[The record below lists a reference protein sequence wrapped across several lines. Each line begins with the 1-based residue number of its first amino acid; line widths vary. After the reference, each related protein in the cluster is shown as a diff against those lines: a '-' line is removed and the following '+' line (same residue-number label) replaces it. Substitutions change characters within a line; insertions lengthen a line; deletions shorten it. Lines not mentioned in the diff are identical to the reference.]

1 MSRLELTEDDFT
13 DEMIDKQFDS
23 PSEESALRLALAL
36 KHFLKAEPPKARAL
50 AIRIIKNSSEDTAV
64 AAAYRTLTHFR
75 DEETEQLFI
84 DYILE
89 NDEHSKF
96 FRIVDSYWNNY

>member
-1 MSRLELTEDDFT
+1 MFGRNKCS
-13 DEMIDKQFDS
+13 ID
-23 PSEESALRLALAL
+23 PSEESALRLELAL
-36 KHFLKAEPPKARAL
+36 KHFLKDAPEKAREL
-50 AIRIIKNSSEDTAV
+50 AIRIIKHSSEDIAV
-64 AAAYRTLTHFR
+64 AAAYRTLTHFK

-96 FRIVDSYWNNY
+96 FGIVNSYRNNYEL